1 MKCVSNL
8 PDWNNRQDWRQW
20 SNRRRISTHNGD
32 DLIAVHLQARMET
45 DDDVVGEH
53 TLWILLCSASL
64 ERKLNLVAHVAFADD
79 LAGAVTVEVGVGDA
93 VKLLVEFQI
102 HLCEKKSTFTVT
114 ICSKTLFLLLLP
126 NTHTRDGKKV
136 CAHVH
141 VT

>member
-8 PDWNNRQDWRQW
+8 PDWNNRQNWRQW

-79 LAGAVTVEVGVGDA
+79 LAGAVTVKVGVGDA

-102 HLCEKKSTFTVT
+102 HLCEKK
-114 ICSKTLFLLLLP
+114 
-126 NTHTRDGKKV
+126 
-136 CAHVH
+136 AHLQ
-141 VT
+141 